1 MSNYQSDNDTDTNY
15 DTDTYNNDLLYNSE
29 EKINPLW
36 IELNDMRDKLR
47 CYDIEIVK
55 SYIKNV
61 LSNDVIVIKK
71 EFHKQFDDIVDNN
84 DLKIE
89 VMILLGEL
97 GIQINKKTKV
107 LDETINKEYQALDLL
122 E

>member
-97 GIQINKKTKV
+97 GIQINKNTKV